1 MKLEEVLR
9 IVKLFVYDEM
19 KADYGTA
26 RPIEAVLDEKTAKW
40 KVTCEYKY
48 SPYVFTSSE
57 TRIVEFE
64 IDNISGKIES
74 FRQVK

>member
-9 IVKLFVYDEM
+9 MVKRFIYNEI

-48 SPYVFTSSE
+48 SPYILSTPE
-57 TRIVEFE
+57 TRIVELKV
-64 IDNISGKIES
+64 DNISGKIES

>member
-9 IVKLFVYDEM
+9 MVKRFIYDEM

-40 KVTCEYKY
+40 KVTCEYRY
-48 SPYVFTSSE
+48 SPYILSTPE
-57 TRIVEFE
+57 TRIVELKV
-64 IDNISGKIES
+64 DNISGKIES

>member
-1 MKLEEVLR
+1 VKLEEVLR
-9 IVKLFVYDEM
+9 IVKLFIYDEM

-26 RPIEAVLDEKTAKW
+26 RPIEVVLDEKTGKW

-48 SPYVFTSSE
+48 SPYLLSSPE
-57 TRIVEFE
+57 TKIVELKV
-64 IDNISGKIES
+64 DNISEKIES

>member
-1 MKLEEVLR
+1 VKLEEVLR

-26 RPIEAVLDEKTAKW
+26 RPIDAVLDEKTAKW

-48 SPYVFTSSE
+48 SAYIFSSPE
-57 TRIVEFE
+57 TRIAEFKV
-64 IDNISGKIES
+64 DNISGKIES
-74 FRQVK
+74 FRQIK

>member
-1 MKLEEVLR
+1 MNLEEVLR
-9 IVKLFVYDEM
+9 IVNRFVYDEM

-26 RPIEAVLDEKTAKW
+26 RPIEAVLDEKAAKW

-48 SPYVFTSSE
+48 SPYILSSPE
-57 TRIVEFE
+57 TRIVEFKV
-64 IDNISGKIES
+64 DNISGKIES